1 MEFYLELRSL
11 VVETCGVTDAS
22 LLDSGVTLSILQ
34 MQPLQSLILRGNV
47 QVRGILSNK

>member
-11 VVETCGVTDAS
+11 VIEPLWGA

-34 MQPLQSLILRGNV
+34 MQPLESLILRGDV
-47 QVRGILSNK
+47 EVRGILSIT

>member
-11 VVETCGVTDAS
+11 EVVPHGAS

-34 MQPLQSLILRGNV
+34 MQPFESLILRGDIEA
-47 QVRGILSNK
+47 RGILIIT